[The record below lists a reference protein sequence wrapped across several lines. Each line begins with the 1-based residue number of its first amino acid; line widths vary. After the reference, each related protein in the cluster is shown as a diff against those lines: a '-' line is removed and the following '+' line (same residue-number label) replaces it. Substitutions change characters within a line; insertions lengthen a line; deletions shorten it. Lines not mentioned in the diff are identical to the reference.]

1 MYFIH
6 VFYAPKI
13 TPKQSQN
20 NSAFTVILSLP
31 PPSYRTTAAAVG
43 PAPPLP
49 VPFRRR
55 SRSAAAPSS
64 SLLSLLVHHG

>member
-20 NSAFTVILSLP
+20 DFRSHRHFFHAVAVLP
-31 PPSYRTTAAAVG
+31 YRHRRSFLITTAAFG
-43 PAPPLP
+43 
-49 VPFRRR
+49 
-55 SRSAAAPSS
+55 SS
-64 SLLSLLVHHG
+64 WVKKGGGDLGLGWWWLRV